1 MDDRFL
7 QKLLHFFTFGDYA
20 GRNSKGSPWLFRK
33 DFINTDRE
41 RSILK
46 ILVHDKKV
54 TVKDLSTPLF
64 TSEPSIRRDLVSL
77 ERQHLLKRIY
87 GRAILDDN
95 GELTDISE
103 AEDYIRLHM
112 MERSKK
118 AYLLCNSSKFSTR
131 CFHHLCHASELSGI
145 ISEGEVPEGLGEY
158 FL

>member
-33 DFINTDRE
+33 DFMNTDRE

-54 TVKDLSTPLF
+54 TVKDLSTRLF

-87 GRAILDDN
+87 GGPSSTTTESLR
-95 GELTDISE
+95 ISP
-103 AEDYIRLHM
+103 
-112 MERSKK
+112 KPK
-118 AYLLCNSSKFSTR
+118 
-131 CFHHLCHASELSGI
+131 I
-145 ISEGEVPEGLGEY
+145 ISG
-158 FL
+158 FI

>member
-7 QKLLHFFTFGDYA
+7 QKLLHFLTFGDYA

-33 DFINTDRE
+33 DFMNTDRE

-54 TVKDLSTPLF
+54 TVKDLSTRLF

-87 GRAILDDN
+87 GGAILDDN

-103 AEDYIRLHM
+103 AEDYIQLHM

-145 ISEGEVPEGLGEY
+145 ISEEEVPEGLGEY

>member
-7 QKLLHFFTFGDYA
+7 QKLLHFLTFGDYA

-33 DFINTDRE
+33 DFMNTDRE

-54 TVKDLSTPLF
+54 TVKDLSTRLF

-87 GRAILDDN
+87 GGAILDDN

>member
-7 QKLLHFFTFGDYA
+7 QKLLHFLTFGDYV

-33 DFINTDRE
+33 DFMNTDRE

-54 TVKDLSTPLF
+54 TVKDLSTRLF

-87 GRAILDDN
+87 GGAILDDN

-145 ISEGEVPEGLGEY
+145 ISEGEVSEGLGEY
-158 FL
+158 FI

>member
-1 MDDRFL
+1 MKENITVITNGIRAL
-7 QKLLHFFTFGDYA
+7 MKLCEYNLRAVSTGGILLNSSCALSGEEAYA
-20 GRNSKGSPWLFRK
+20 TIARYNA
-33 DFINTDRE
+33 DFSSCR
-41 RSILK
+41 
-46 ILVHDKKV
+46 
-54 TVKDLSTPLF
+54 P
-64 TSEPSIRRDLVSL
+64 
-77 ERQHLLKRIY
+77 
-87 GRAILDDN
+87 DN

>member
-7 QKLLHFFTFGDYA
+7 QKLLHFLTFGDYA

-33 DFINTDRE
+33 DFMNTDRE

-54 TVKDLSTPLF
+54 TVKDLSTRLF

-87 GRAILDDN
+87 GGAILDDN

-145 ISEGEVPEGLGEY
+145 ISEGEVSEGLGEY

>member
-7 QKLLHFFTFGDYA
+7 QKLLHFLTFGDYA

-33 DFINTDRE
+33 DFMNTDRE

-54 TVKDLSTPLF
+54 TVKDLSTRLF

-87 GRAILDDN
+87 GGAILDDN

-145 ISEGEVPEGLGEY
+145 INEGEVSEGLGEY

>member
-7 QKLLHFFTFGDYA
+7 QKLLHFLTFGDYA

-33 DFINTDRE
+33 DFMNTDRE

-54 TVKDLSTPLF
+54 TVKDLSTRLF

-87 GRAILDDN
+87 GGAILDDN

-112 MERSKK
+112 IERSKK

-145 ISEGEVPEGLGEY
+145 ISEEEVPEGLGEY

>member
-1 MDDRFL
+1 MIVFYKSFCIFL
-7 QKLLHFFTFGDYA
+7 HLGIMLEETA
-20 GRNSKGSPWLFRK
+20 KGSPWLFRK
-33 DFINTDRE
+33 DFMNTDRE

-54 TVKDLSTPLF
+54 TVKDLSTRLF

-87 GRAILDDN
+87 GGAILDDN

>member
-1 MDDRFL
+1 M
-7 QKLLHFFTFGDYA
+7 
-20 GRNSKGSPWLFRK
+20 
-33 DFINTDRE
+33 NTDRE

-54 TVKDLSTPLF
+54 TVKDLSTRLF

-87 GRAILDDN
+87 GGAILDDN

-112 MERSKK
+112 MERLKK

>member
-20 GRNSKGSPWLFRK
+20 ERNSKGSPWLFRK
-33 DFINTDRE
+33 DFMNTDRE

-54 TVKDLSTPLF
+54 TVKDLSTRLF

-87 GRAILDDN
+87 GGAILDDN

-145 ISEGEVPEGLGEY
+145 ISEEEVPEGLGEY

>member
-7 QKLLHFFTFGDYA
+7 QKLLHFLTFGDYA

-33 DFINTDRE
+33 DFMNTDRE

-54 TVKDLSTPLF
+54 TVKDLSTRLF

-87 GRAILDDN
+87 GGAILDDN

-131 CFHHLCHASELSGI
+131 CFHHLCYASELSGI

>member
-1 MDDRFL
+1 M
-7 QKLLHFFTFGDYA
+7 
-20 GRNSKGSPWLFRK
+20 
-33 DFINTDRE
+33 NTDRE

-54 TVKDLSTPLF
+54 TVKDLSTRLF

-87 GRAILDDN
+87 GGAILNDN

-118 AYLLCNSSKFSTR
+118 AYLLCSSSKFSTR

>member
-7 QKLLHFFTFGDYA
+7 QKLLHFLTFGDYA

-33 DFINTDRE
+33 DFMNTDRE

-54 TVKDLSTPLF
+54 TVKDLSTRLF

-87 GRAILDDN
+87 GGAILNDN

>member
-7 QKLLHFFTFGDYA
+7 QKLLHFLTFGDYA

-87 GRAILDDN
+87 GGAILDDN

>member
-7 QKLLHFFTFGDYA
+7 QKLLHFLTFGDYA

-33 DFINTDRE
+33 DFMNTDRE

-54 TVKDLSTPLF
+54 TVKDLSTRLF

-87 GRAILDDN
+87 GGAILDDN

-112 MERSKK
+112 IERPKK

-145 ISEGEVPEGLGEY
+145 ISEEEVPEGLGEY

>member
-33 DFINTDRE
+33 DFMNTDRE

-54 TVKDLSTPLF
+54 TVKDLSTRLF

-87 GRAILDDN
+87 GGAILDDN

-112 MERSKK
+112 MSGRKKPISSAAAANFPLAASTTSATPQSFLASSAKER
-118 AYLLCNSSKFSTR
+118 CR
-131 CFHHLCHASELSGI
+131 RG
-145 ISEGEVPEGLGEY
+145 
-158 FL
+158 

>member
-7 QKLLHFFTFGDYA
+7 QKLLHFLTFGDYA

-33 DFINTDRE
+33 DFMNTDRE

-54 TVKDLSTPLF
+54 TVKDLSTRLF

-87 GRAILDDN
+87 GGAILDDN

-118 AYLLCNSSKFSTR
+118 SYLLCNSSKFSTR
-131 CFHHLCHASELSGI
+131 CVHHLCHASELSGI
-145 ISEGEVPEGLGEY
+145 ISEGEVAEGLGEY

>member
-7 QKLLHFFTFGDYA
+7 QKLLHFLTFGDYA

-33 DFINTDRE
+33 DFMNTDRE

-46 ILVHDKKV
+46 ILVHDKKA
-54 TVKDLSTPLF
+54 TVK
-64 TSEPSIRRDLVSL
+64 
-77 ERQHLLKRIY
+77 
-87 GRAILDDN
+87 
-95 GELTDISE
+95 E

-145 ISEGEVPEGLGEY
+145 ISEGEVSEGLGEY

>member
-7 QKLLHFFTFGDYA
+7 QKLLHFLTFGDYA

-33 DFINTDRE
+33 DFMNTDRE

-54 TVKDLSTPLF
+54 TVKDLSTRLF

-87 GRAILDDN
+87 GGAILDDN

-145 ISEGEVPEGLGEY
+145 ISEGEVSEGLGEY
-158 FL
+158 FV

>member
-7 QKLLHFFTFGDYA
+7 QKFLHFFTFGDYA
-20 GRNSKGSPWLFRK
+20 GRNSTGSPWLFRK
-33 DFINTDRE
+33 DFMNTDRE

-54 TVKDLSTPLF
+54 TVKDLSTRLF

-87 GRAILDDN
+87 GGAILDDN

-145 ISEGEVPEGLGEY
+145 ISEGEVSEGLGEY